1 MSRRCVWPRS
11 VTARAN
17 PNSGPQNVSLA
28 VPSPCWTRNAVSPP
42 PESPY
47 SRGGK
52 TVVVDI
58 AFDQKKATRS
68 LASPGAGVVS
78 PLPVVPSMLDWPVNT

>member
-1 MSRRCVWPRS
+1 
-11 VTARAN
+11 
-17 PNSGPQNVSLA
+17 
-28 VPSPCWTRNAVSPP
+28 
-42 PESPY
+42 
-47 SRGGK
+47 
-52 TVVVDI
+52 VVDI